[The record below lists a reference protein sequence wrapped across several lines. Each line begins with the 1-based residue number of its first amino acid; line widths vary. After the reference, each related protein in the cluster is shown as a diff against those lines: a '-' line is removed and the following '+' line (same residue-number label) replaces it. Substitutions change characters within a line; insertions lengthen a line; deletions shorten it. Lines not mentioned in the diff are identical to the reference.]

1 MVLKLLY
8 SFCFEKIIETLILNL
23 ALLKYLE
30 ITLYNLG
37 QYFGGKRW
45 NSESSKPK
53 NLKSMRRKSMLN
65 WYLMNMNMKMNQT
78 IYATARNLIN
88 MSQE

>member
-37 QYFGGKRW
+37 QCFGGKRW
-45 NSESSKPK
+45 NSELSKPK

-88 MSQE
+88 MSQG

>member
-37 QYFGGKRW
+37 QCFGGKRW
-45 NSESSKPK
+45 NSELSKPK
-53 NLKSMRRKSMLN
+53 NLKSMEKEINVKLVFDEYEYEDESN
-65 WYLMNMNMKMNQT
+65 YLC
-78 IYATARNLIN
+78 YC
-88 MSQE
+88 

>member
-45 NSESSKPK
+45 NSELSKPK
-53 NLKSMRRKSMLN
+53 NLKSMEKEINVKLVFDEYEDEDESN
-65 WYLMNMNMKMNQT
+65 YLC
-78 IYATARNLIN
+78 YC
-88 MSQE
+88 